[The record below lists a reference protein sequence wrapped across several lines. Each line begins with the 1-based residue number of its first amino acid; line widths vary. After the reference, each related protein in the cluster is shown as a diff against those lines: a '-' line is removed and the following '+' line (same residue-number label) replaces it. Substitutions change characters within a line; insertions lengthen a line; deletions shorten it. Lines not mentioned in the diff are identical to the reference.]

1 MVDQSPHRW
10 FWAIL
15 GVAFGTLLQAD
26 RCYDRMFAK
35 QLLSCWFFMPV
46 QISQMRE
53 PRENKHNMA
62 HHLISWIARQMALT
76 VSRRPCRKGLP
87 LVLAFCGVM
96 SALDLFGMSFAKNDL
111 YYIENDAEEL
121 PPDKKHLLL
130 ILNVVDDVTKVNVKT
145 NLMFWDDFVY
155 DDKGH
160 KAMLEKLSKC
170 RQVNSLTLRYA
181 TTDKKEIHVPVH
193 AFSAMTNLTSLS
205 IKAYGCQA
213 VVSSLKSLSRIPL
226 EEISLM
232 NVALRDI
239 GSLRD
244 LPKLTDLTTN
254 KPEIFAN
261 APDSLE
267 SLKLD
272 GICFPGVCDLSRFT
286 NLTCLALHDVG
297 TSYYVAGI
305 EKMQRLE
312 NLEII
317 GPCDLWESIE
327 DDVQKCSHLRSLTLY
342 GGWSWSGPRHT
353 EPLGSLPLERIDFRS
368 VPIRFLRGLEACP
381 LEDVR
386 INQCPVRDIDCL
398 CAMPRLKFLD
408 LHDTG
413 VMSANRDELKKK
425 FPNLEHFECSK
436 ADMSLQYEDW

>member
-1 MVDQSPHRW
+1 
-10 FWAIL
+10 
-15 GVAFGTLLQAD
+15 
-26 RCYDRMFAK
+26 
-35 QLLSCWFFMPV
+35 
-46 QISQMRE
+46 MRK
-53 PRENKHNMA
+53 PRENKHNRVS
-62 HHLISWIARQMALT
+62 HLISWIARQMALT
-76 VSRRPCRKGLP
+76 VSRQTYHKALLLI
-87 LVLAFCGVM
+87 LVFCGVI
-96 SALDLFGMSFAKNDL
+96 SVLDAFGTSLEKNDL
-111 YYIENDAEEL
+111 YYIENDAVAL
-121 PPDKKHLLL
+121 PSDKKHLFL

-193 AFSAMTNLTSLS
+193 ALSAMTNLTSLS

-272 GICFPGVCDLSRFT
+272 GIDFPGVCDLSRFT

-327 DDVQKCSHLRSLTLY
+327 DDVQKCRHLKSLTLW
-342 GGWSWSGPRHT
+342 GGWSWSGPRYT

-408 LHDTG
+408 LYDTG
-413 VMSANRDELKKK
+413 VMSASRDELKKK
-425 FPNLEHFECSK
+425 FPSLEHFECRK

>member
-1 MVDQSPHRW
+1 MTWTVRHMVRMLILVFSGV
-10 FWAIL
+10 FFAID
-15 GVAFGTLLQAD
+15 VCGT
-26 RCYDRMFAK
+26 
-35 QLLSCWFFMPV
+35 
-46 QISQMRE
+46 
-53 PRENKHNMA
+53 
-62 HHLISWIARQMALT
+62 
-76 VSRRPCRKGLP
+76 
-87 LVLAFCGVM
+87 
-96 SALDLFGMSFAKNDL
+96 SFVKNDL
-111 YYIENDAEEL
+111 VYIENDIVEL
-121 PPDKKHLLL
+121 PSAKKQLTL
-130 ILNVVDDVTKVNVKT
+130 ILTVVDDEAKVNVKT
-145 NLMFWDDFVY
+145 NLTFWDDFVY

-160 KAMLEKLSKC
+160 KTMLEKLSKC

-181 TTDKKEIHVPVH
+181 TTDKKEIHVPVDVL
-193 AFSAMTNLTSLS
+193 SAMTNLTSLS
-205 IKAYGCQA
+205 IYGCGCP
-213 VVSSLKSLSRIPL
+213 VIVSSLKSLSRVPL
-226 EEISLM
+226 EEIGLM

-254 KPEIFAN
+254 KPEILAN

-272 GICFPGVCDLSRFT
+272 GIDFPGLCDLTRFT

-297 TSYYVAGI
+297 TSYYVAGV

-312 NLEII
+312 ELSII

-327 DDVQKCSHLRSLTLY
+327 DDVQKCRHLRSLTLW
-342 GGWSWSGPRHT
+342 GGWSWRGPRYT

-408 LHDTG
+408 LYDTG
-413 VMSANRDELKKK
+413 VMSASRDELKKK
-425 FPNLEHFECSK
+425 FPSLEHFECRK

>member
-1 MVDQSPHRW
+1 
-10 FWAIL
+10 
-15 GVAFGTLLQAD
+15 
-26 RCYDRMFAK
+26 
-35 QLLSCWFFMPV
+35 
-46 QISQMRE
+46 
-53 PRENKHNMA
+53 
-62 HHLISWIARQMALT
+62 
-76 VSRRPCRKGLP
+76 
-87 LVLAFCGVM
+87 
-96 SALDLFGMSFAKNDL
+96 MSFAKNDL

-181 TTDKKEIHVPVH
+181 TTDKKEIHVPVD
-193 AFSAMTNLTSLS
+193 ALSAMTNLTSLS

-213 VVSSLKSLSRIPL
+213 VVSSLKSLSSIPL
-226 EEISLM
+226 EEIGLM

-254 KPEIFAN
+254 KPEILAN

-272 GICFPGVCDLSRFT
+272 G
-286 NLTCLALHDVG
+286 
-297 TSYYVAGI
+297 
-305 EKMQRLE
+305 
-312 NLEII
+312 
-317 GPCDLWESIE
+317 
-327 DDVQKCSHLRSLTLY
+327 
-342 GGWSWSGPRHT
+342 
-353 EPLGSLPLERIDFRS
+353 IDFRS

-408 LHDTG
+408 LYDTG
-413 VMSANRDELKKK
+413 VMSASRDELKKK
-425 FPNLEHFECSK
+425 FPSLEHFECRK